1 MSLMLRCRSVGL
13 ATTAAA
19 VLGFASTATR
29 YAAACCSKCC
39 LCCCSSCRIRA
50 SPCCCCSSFCL
61 CCCTCVFCWLGAAA
75 SAFVA
80 ASSYSSIFCLVPIQI
95 TFILLFAESK
105 FISQLLYLCDI
116 VSCNVLLIKRSIV
129 LPRAFLLLPPLPVAF
144 QGESKTHF

>member
-29 YAAACCSKCC
+29 HAAACCSKCC

-50 SPCCCCSSFCL
+50 SPCCCSSFCL